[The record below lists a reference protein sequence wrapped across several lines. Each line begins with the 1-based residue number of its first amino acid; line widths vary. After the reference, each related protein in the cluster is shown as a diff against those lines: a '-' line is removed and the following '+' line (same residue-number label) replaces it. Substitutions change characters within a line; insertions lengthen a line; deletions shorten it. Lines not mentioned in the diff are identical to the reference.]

1 MERGRL
7 IVVEGVDGA
16 GKSSLVRRFVERL
29 RHERG
34 VEVVA
39 SREPTDGVFG
49 AKVRASA
56 STGRLP
62 LEEELEL
69 FEADR
74 RQHVDEL
81 IIPALRRGAWVVLDR
96 YYFSTAAYQ
105 GARGADPLEILR
117 RNERFAVVPDLMLL
131 LDCTPQVSLERV
143 RGRGD
148 VANEFERLD
157 ALERVRNIFL
167 SIERPPARPG
177 FRLVLGAV
185 RGSHADE
192 PLNPISVCSS
202 EHSNNQVR
210 SSLRRD

>member
-105 GARGADPLEILR
+105 GARGADPLDILR

-167 SIERPPARPG
+167 SIERPFIRRVDA
-177 FRLVLGAV
+177 
-185 RGSHADE
+185 
-192 PLNPISVCSS
+192 
-202 EHSNNQVR
+202 
-210 SSLRRD
+210 SLPPDRVFDSCWEQFEEAMQMSR